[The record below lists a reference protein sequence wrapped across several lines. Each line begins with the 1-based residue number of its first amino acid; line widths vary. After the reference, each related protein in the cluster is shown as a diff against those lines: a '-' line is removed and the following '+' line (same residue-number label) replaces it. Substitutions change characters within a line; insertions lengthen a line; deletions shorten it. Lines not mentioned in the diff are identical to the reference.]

1 MGGGDAAAM
10 KTMLAKGRQLQQP
23 SIEDLHRLCAGQY
36 KISGQRRGSLG
47 RWCLAAEGE
56 SEGNGLTLS

>member
-23 SIEDLHRLCAGQY
+23 SIEDLHRLYARQY
-36 KISGQRRGSLG
+36 NI
-47 RWCLAAEGE
+47 
-56 SEGNGLTLS
+56 